1 MKTKTFQNHVII
13 VTGASSGIGK
23 ALSLQLADE
32 GARLS
37 LAARNSE
44 RLDALVR
51 ECQNRGGS
59 AIAIPTDVSNEQNCQ
74 ALIDQTIQH
83 FGRIDMLVNNAG
95 ISVVGEFAE
104 LPNLELFK
112 RVMEVN
118 FTGLVQCTYYALQ
131 YLKDSCGRVVNV
143 SSLGGKFAIPYN
155 TSYIA
160 SKHAITG
167 FSDSLRMEL
176 SKSGVSVTVIFPYW
190 VVTEFHERLL
200 DKDGK
205 PRGAAG
211 RAIYTEKMMTA
222 EECAKIIIKAA
233 KQRKREVLM
242 WPGPISSWLKVIAP
256 GLLDQ
261 VVMDKVFRPI
271 VERANQSD
279 RQ

>member
-1 MKTKTFQNHVII
+1 MKITTFQNNVII

-37 LAARNSE
+37 LAARNPE
-44 RLDALVR
+44 RLNELVK

-59 AIAIPTDVSNEQNCQ
+59 AIAISTDVSNEQNCQ
-74 ALIDQTIQH
+74 ALIDQTIKH
-83 FGRIDMLVNNAG
+83 FGRIDMLINNAG
-95 ISVVGEFAE
+95 FSAIGEFAE
-104 LPNLELFK
+104 LPNLDIF
-112 RVMEVN
+112 RQVMDVN
-118 FTGLVQCTYYALQ
+118 FTGLVQCTYYALP

-160 SKHAITG
+160 SKHAVTG

-176 SKSGVSVTVIFPYW
+176 SKNGVSVTVIFPYW

-200 DKDGK
+200 DRDGK

-222 EECAKIIIKAA
+222 EECAKIIIKVA
-233 KQRKREVLM
+233 KGRK
-242 WPGPISSWLKVIAP
+242 
-256 GLLDQ
+256 
-261 VVMDKVFRPI
+261 
-271 VERANQSD
+271 
-279 RQ
+279 

>member
-13 VTGASSGIGK
+13 ITGASSGIGK

-32 GARLS
+32 SANLS
-37 LAARNSE
+37 LAARNTE

-74 ALIDQTIQH
+74 TLIDQTIQH

-95 ISVVGEFAE
+95 FNVVGEFAE
-104 LPNLELFK
+104 LPNLDLFK

-118 FTGLVQCTYYALQ
+118 FTGLVQCTYYALP
-131 YLKDSCGRVVNV
+131 YLKDTCGRVVNV
-143 SSLGGKFAIPYN
+143 SSLGGRFAIPYN

-160 SKHAITG
+160 SKHAVTG

-176 SKSGVSVTVIFPYW
+176 GKSGVSVTVIFPYW

-205 PRGAAG
+205 PRGKEG

-256 GLLDQ
+256 GLLDK

-271 VERANQSD
+271 VERANQGD

>member
-1 MKTKTFQNHVII
+1 M
-13 VTGASSGIGK
+13 
-23 ALSLQLADE
+23 
-32 GARLS
+32 S
-37 LAARNSE
+37 LAARNTE

-59 AIAIPTDVSNEQNCQ
+59 GIAIPTDVSNDQNCQ
-74 ALIDQTIQH
+74 ALIEQTIQH

-95 ISVVGEFAE
+95 FSVAGEFAG

-118 FTGLVQCTYYALQ
+118 FTGLVQCTYYALP
-131 YLKDSCGRVVNV
+131 YLKDTCGRVVNV

-160 SKHAITG
+160 SKHAVTG

-176 SKSGVSVTVIFPYW
+176 SNSGVSVTVIFPYW

-205 PRGAAG
+205 PRGKAG
-211 RAIYTEKMMTA
+211 RAIYTEKTMTA

-256 GLLDQ
+256 GLLDK

-271 VERANQSD
+271 VERANQGD